1 MLVSET
7 PLSGTAMLGNR
18 VLIIEDDDGTAGELA
33 RILEGAGIASDR
45 EATLADGLAR
55 AEEAAYGLIILD
67 RMLPGG
73 DGLDIIPRLR
83 GNGSGTAVMVL
94 SALGRT
100 VNRVEGLD
108 RGADDYLAKPFE
120 PEELI
125 ARARA
130 MLRRV
135 AAQPAA
141 DLITLG
147 DIEIHLK
154 ARTVHRRGRH
164 VPLSPKE
171 FKLMK
176 FFADHPGQVLTRMM
190 LLERVWNLRFD
201 PQTNVVDVHVGRL
214 RKKLEAAGEPAV
226 IRTERGT
233 GYIFEPTA

>member
-1 MLVSET
+1 MH
-7 PLSGTAMLGNR
+7 GNR

-33 RILEGAGIASDR
+33 RILAGAGIASDR
-45 EATLADGLAR
+45 ASTLAEGLERAR
-55 AEEAAYGLIILD
+55 GEAYGLIILD

-73 DGLDIIPRLR
+73 DGLDIIPQLR
-83 GNGSGTAVMVL
+83 GEGRGTAVMVL

-100 VNRVEGLD
+100 VNRVDGLD

-141 DLITLG
+141 DLLTLG

-176 FFADHPGQVLTRMM
+176 TFADHPGEILTRMM

-214 RKKLEAAGEPAV
+214 RKKLEGAGEPPV

-233 GYIFEPTA
+233 GYIFEPSA